1 MKSAES
7 GNTMWVSITAVS
19 KLPWI
24 KESYHSC
31 TNIIVIIC
39 SRQTLYSSD
48 HISLKVIQQFKNGSL
63 SMYKSINTRQVGI
76 TRKYWYRSHFKG
88 YVDPDQSAD
97 SFKV

>member
-63 SMYKSINTRQVGI
+63 SMSINTTQVGI
-76 TRKYWYRSHFKG
+76 NSRQTGVVSR
-88 YVDPDQSAD
+88 VNIDTDLT
-97 SFKV
+97 